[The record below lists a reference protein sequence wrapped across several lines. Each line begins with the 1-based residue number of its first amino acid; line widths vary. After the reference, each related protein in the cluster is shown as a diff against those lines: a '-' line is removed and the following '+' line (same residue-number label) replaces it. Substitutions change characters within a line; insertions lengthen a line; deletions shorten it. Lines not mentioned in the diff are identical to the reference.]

1 MFHMSVAN
9 MKDLSTGVIFL
20 VAIVV
25 AVFVFIII
33 AVCCDACSVV

>member
-1 MFHMSVAN
+1 MFYMSVAN

-25 AVFVFIII
+25 EVFVFVLI
-33 AVCCDACSVV
+33 AVCR